1 MARQPSLWGGPCLAS
16 LACATAVFTLQG
28 IAEMLIF
35 RWLAMLLL
43 LAAAVS
49 FAFYAGTGQAR
60 YKRLGLVI
68 LKWTVI
74 AAVFFFAVILIG
86 RLA

>member
-1 MARQPSLWGGPCLAS
+1 
-16 LACATAVFTLQG
+16 
-28 IAEMLIF
+28 MLIF

-43 LAAAVS
+43 LSAAVA

-60 YKRLGLVI
+60 YKRIGSLI
-68 LKWTVI
+68 LRWTVI
-74 AAVFFFAVILIG
+74 AGVFFFAVALIG

>member
-1 MARQPSLWGGPCLAS
+1 
-16 LACATAVFTLQG
+16 
-28 IAEMLIF
+28 MLIF
-35 RWLAMLLL
+35 RWLTMLLL

-49 FAFYAGTGQAR
+49 FAFYAGTGQPR
-60 YKRLGLVI
+60 YKRFGLVI

-74 AAVFFFAVILIG
+74 AAVFFFAVIFIG

>member
-1 MARQPSLWGGPCLAS
+1 
-16 LACATAVFTLQG
+16 
-28 IAEMLIF
+28 MLLF
-35 RWLAMLLL
+35 RWIVTLLL
-43 LAAAVS
+43 LMAGVS
-49 FAFYAGTGQAR
+49 FVFYIGTGQVR
-60 YKRLGLVI
+60 YRRFGLMV

>member
-1 MARQPSLWGGPCLAS
+1 
-16 LACATAVFTLQG
+16 
-28 IAEMLIF
+28 MLIF

-43 LAAAVS
+43 LTAAVS
-49 FAFYAGTGQAR
+49 FAFYSGTGQVR
-60 YKRLGLVI
+60 FKRFGLVL

-74 AAVFFFAVILIG
+74 AAVFFFAVVLIG

>member
-1 MARQPSLWGGPCLAS
+1 
-16 LACATAVFTLQG
+16 
-28 IAEMLIF
+28 MLIF

-49 FAFYAGTGQAR
+49 LAFYAVTGQPR
-60 YKRLGLVI
+60 YKRLGLII

-74 AAVFFFAVILIG
+74 AAAFFFAVIFIG

>member
-1 MARQPSLWGGPCLAS
+1 
-16 LACATAVFTLQG
+16 
-28 IAEMLIF
+28 
-35 RWLAMLLL
+35 MLLL

-49 FAFYAGTGQAR
+49 FAFYVGTGQPR

>member
-1 MARQPSLWGGPCLAS
+1 
-16 LACATAVFTLQG
+16 
-28 IAEMLIF
+28 MLLF
-35 RWLAMLLL
+35 RWLAMALL

-60 YKRLGLVI
+60 YKRFGLVV
-68 LKWTVI
+68 LKWTLL
-74 AAVFFFAVILIG
+74 ATVFFFAVLFIG

>member
-1 MARQPSLWGGPCLAS
+1 
-16 LACATAVFTLQG
+16 
-28 IAEMLIF
+28 
-35 RWLAMLLL
+35 MLLL

-49 FAFYAGTGQAR
+49 FAFYAGTGQPR
-60 YKRLGLVI
+60 YKRLGLII

>member
-1 MARQPSLWGGPCLAS
+1 
-16 LACATAVFTLQG
+16 
-28 IAEMLIF
+28 MLIF

-60 YKRLGLVI
+60 YKRLGLII

-74 AAVFFFAVILIG
+74 AALGFFAVLVLE
-86 RLA
+86 RLL

>member
-1 MARQPSLWGGPCLAS
+1 
-16 LACATAVFTLQG
+16 
-28 IAEMLIF
+28 MLIF

-43 LAAAVS
+43 LTAAVS

-60 YKRLGLVI
+60 FKRFGLVI
-68 LKWTVI
+68 LRWTVI
-74 AAVFFFAVILIG
+74 AAVFFFAVIFIG

>member
-1 MARQPSLWGGPCLAS
+1 
-16 LACATAVFTLQG
+16 
-28 IAEMLIF
+28 MLIF

-43 LAAAVS
+43 LTAAVS
-49 FAFYAGTGQAR
+49 FAFYAGTGQPR
-60 YKRLGLVI
+60 YKRFGFIV

-74 AAVFFFAVILIG
+74 AGVFFFAVILIG

>member
-1 MARQPSLWGGPCLAS
+1 
-16 LACATAVFTLQG
+16 
-28 IAEMLIF
+28 MLIF

-49 FAFYAGTGQAR
+49 FAFYAGTGQVR
-60 YKRLGLVI
+60 YRRFGLLI
-68 LKWTVI
+68 LKWTVV
-74 AAVFFFAVILIG
+74 AALFFFAVLFIG